1 LSYKNKPDPH
11 AKRDRQAAFLETYE
25 KCGTVT
31 EACEHIG
38 ISRSAVQRWRQDPG
52 FVEQYG
58 ESRVAF
64 ADHLESMALARIS
77 EPQGNRGSDVLLI
90 AMLNAHRPE
99 LYRPANAP
107 VGESNAVTLLKE
119 WRRVAKEE
127 HKRNAEPDDGSTDYQ
142 PLDLQLDKLLRGRG

>member
-1 LSYKNKPDPH
+1 MSYKNKPDPH
-11 AKRDRQAAFLETYE
+11 AKRDRQAAFLEAYE
-25 KCGTVT
+25 KCGTVN

-38 ISRSAVQRWRQDPG
+38 VSRSAVQRWRQDPG

-64 ADHLESMALARIS
+64 ADHLESIALTRIK

-119 WRRVAKEE
+119 WKRVAKEE
-127 HKRNAEPDDGSTDYQ
+127 HKRNAEQEDGSTDYQ
-142 PLDLQLDKLLRGRG
+142 PLDVQLDKLLRGRG

>member
-1 LSYKNKPDPH
+1 MSYKNKPDPL
-11 AKRDRQAAFLETYE
+11 AKRDRQAAFLEAYE
-25 KCGTVT
+25 KCGTVN

-38 ISRSAVQRWRQDPG
+38 VSRSAVQRWRQDPG

-119 WRRVAKEE
+119 WKRVAKEE
-127 HKRNAEPDDGSTDYQ
+127 RKRDAVQGDGSMDHQ
-142 PLDLQLDKLLRGRG
+142 PLDVQLDKLLRGRG

>member
-1 LSYKNKPDPH
+1 MK
-11 AKRDRQAAFLETYE
+11 
-25 KCGTVT
+25 
-31 EACEHIG
+31 
-38 ISRSAVQRWRQDPG
+38 
-52 FVEQYG
+52 
-58 ESRVAF
+58 AF
-64 ADHLESMALARIS
+64 ADHLESMALTRIR

-127 HKRNAEPDDGSTDYQ
+127 HKGNAEQGDGSVDYQ
-142 PLDLQLDKLLRGRG
+142 PLDVQLDKLLRGRG

>member
-1 LSYKNKPDPH
+1 MSYKNKSDSK
-11 AKRDRQAAFLETYE
+11 AKMDRQAAFLDAYE

-38 ISRSAVQRWRQDPG
+38 MSRSAVQRWREDPG
-52 FVEQYG
+52 FVEQYQ
-58 ESRVAF
+58 ESKVAF
-64 ADHLESMALARIS
+64 ADHLESIALTRIK

-119 WRRVAKEE
+119 WRKAARAEQGREVA
-127 HKRNAEPDDGSTDYQ
+127 RDDGSMDYH
-142 PLDLQLDKLLRGRG
+142 PLDVQLDKLLRGRG